1 MFSLLRFL
9 IGSATVNK
17 SEQCLQEI
25 RQQLKQN
32 PQGPPIFYLVPDQMT
47 FQQEYALLNDAEIN
61 GSIRGQVYSFSRLA
75 WRVMQLTGGATKKYI
90 TSTGMQMMLRKIVE
104 ERTDEW
110 KVFQK
115 AIEKQGFIEQL
126 EDMITEFKRYCVT
139 PELISEQLQE
149 MNRFQHK
156 TISETALQ
164 NKLDDLVYIYQQLTA
179 ALQGHYMDSED
190 QLQQLVE
197 KLEMTNFLEGASVYI
212 DGFHQ
217 FTPQE
222 LLVIEAMLK
231 KCENV
236 TVTLTIDDVHDSE
249 VVPLDLFYQTK
260 ETYHQ
265 LRQLA
270 EQTMVE
276 TEVTPLTAG
285 DNAPA
290 PFVHL
295 DQHFDSRPV
304 QSYPAQAP
312 IQIAEAVH
320 PRAEVEGTAQEIVRL
335 VRDEGYRYRD
345 LAILIREPEVYHDLI
360 TTVFADYQ
368 IPTFVD
374 EKRTMLNHPLIETI
388 RSLLDV
394 IEGNWRYD
402 AVFRLLKAGFI
413 PQGEGE
419 YRLDQEAIDELENYV
434 LEYGVR
440 GRSRWLSDKPW
451 IFQRFKGFDQ
461 SAQTDRERVT
471 QERINAYREKVT
483 VALADID
490 QQLRELPTVREK
502 VIALFEWL
510 EVIGTPGRLELMRE
524 QYDEE
529 GSVEKGRE
537 QDQVWDAII
546 QLLEEITE
554 VAGEETMD
562 LSTFR
567 KVLESGFDSLRF
579 SHVPPSIDHVVVG
592 SIDRS
597 RMHGIKAAFLLG
609 VNEGTWPM
617 KPRGDGLITEEERA
631 LLQTHGMQLAEGSK
645 RQLLD
650 DWFYVY
656 LAFTLP
662 TDYLWVSYPISN
674 EEGKQKVASP
684 LIKRI
689 EEIFPVQK
697 DRLFLQD
704 PEEMTE
710 ASRFVTTPNKTRGA
724 LTAQLARKLR
734 GYPIDDIWD
743 YVLNWFIEKS
753 DQQSINQRVLKSL
766 FYQNKPTDLAEDT
779 IDQLYQKEIKASVSR
794 LEMYH
799 RCSYQHFAKYSL
811 GLQERP
817 TYKLDAPDIGQL
829 FHEAL
834 KQITE
839 WVQKEGIGFADI
851 YDQEAKKYAQRA
863 VGELAP
869 VLQHQ
874 ILHSSNRYQY
884 IQRKLENV
892 IARATYVLSEQARKT
907 NFSPVGLE
915 VGFGYPNQLEPL
927 TVNLPNNYTL
937 MLRGRIDR
945 VDQAID
951 NEQLYLRIIDYKSS
965 SKGLNLTEVYYGLA
979 LQMLAY
985 LDVVLQNAES
995 WLGHKASPAGV
1006 LYFHV
1011 HNPMI
1016 STSDFLSE
1024 DKIEQ
1029 EIFKK
1034 FKMKGLLVDQE
1045 DVVRMMDTSLE
1056 SGRSNIIPAGF
1067 SKSGSFYKGSN
1078 VAEREIFDQLH
1089 GYIHRLMENAGL
1101 AITEGKVDLNPYQ
1114 QQQLTACTFCEFRS
1128 VCQFDPTLTE
1138 NNYRRLK
1145 EMKDEEVIE
1154 AIKRGEN

>member
-1 MFSLLRFL
+1 MLRFL
-9 IGSATVNK
+9 IGNATVNK
-17 SEQCLQEI
+17 SKECLKEI
-25 RQQLKQN
+25 RQELASN
-32 PQGPPIFYLVPDQMT
+32 PQGPPIIYLVPDQMT
-47 FQQEYALLNDAEIN
+47 FQQEYALLNDPDVN
-61 GSIRGQVYSFSRLA
+61 GSIRAQVYSFSRLA

-104 ERTDEW
+104 ERTEEW

-126 EDMITEFKRYCVT
+126 ETMITEFKRYCVT
-139 PELISEQLQE
+139 PDAIHMQMEE
-149 MNRFQHK
+149 MERFQHQ
-156 TISETALQ
+156 TISEKALH
-164 NKLDDLVYIYQQLTA
+164 NKLDDLVYIYQQLTT
-179 ALQGHYMDSED
+179 ALAGHYMDSED
-190 QLQQLVE
+190 QLQQLIE
-197 KLEMTNFLEGASVYI
+197 KLETTNFLADTTIYI

-222 LLVIEAMLK
+222 LFVIDVMLK
-231 KCENV
+231 KAKNV
-236 TVTLTIDDVHDSE
+236 TITLTVDNVNNEEI
-249 VVPLDLFYQTK
+249 VPLDLFYQTK
-260 ETYHQ
+260 ETYYQ
-265 LRQLA
+265 IKQLA
-270 EQTMVE
+270 EQAMIP
-276 TEVTPLTAG
+276 TEVTSLKAEEG
-285 DNAPA
+285 EENA
-290 PFVHL
+290 FIHL

-304 QSYPAQAP
+304 QSYDSEAP

-320 PRAEVEGTAQEIVRL
+320 PRAEIEGAAQEIVQL
-335 VRDEGYRYRD
+335 VRDKGYRYRD
-345 LAILIREPEVYHDLI
+345 IAVLLREPDVYHDLI
-360 TTVFADYQ
+360 TTVFEDYQ
-368 IPTFVD
+368 IPIFVD
-374 EKRTMLNHPLIETI
+374 EKRTMLHHPLIETI

-413 PQGEGE
+413 PIGAGNDK
-419 YRLDQEAIDELENYV
+419 LDQEAIDELENYV

-461 SAQTDRERVT
+461 SAQTDNELDT
-471 QERINAYREKVT
+471 QNRINTYREKVT
-483 VALADID
+483 DALADID
-490 QQLRELPTVREK
+490 KKLRELPTIKEK
-502 VIALFEWL
+502 AIALFEWL
-510 EVIGTPGRLELMRE
+510 ESIGAPNRLETMRDL
-524 QYDEE
+524 YDEE
-529 GSVEKGRE
+529 GRVEKGRE

-554 VAGEETMD
+554 VAGEEEME
-562 LSTFR
+562 LQTFR
-567 KVLESGFDSLRF
+567 NVLESGFDSLRF

-597 RMHGIKAAFLLG
+597 RMHGIRAAFLLG

-617 KPRGDGLITEEERA
+617 KPGGDGLITEEERT
-631 LLQTHGMQLAEGSK
+631 LLQTHGLQLANGSK

-662 TDYLWVSYPISN
+662 SDYLWVSYPISN

-684 LIKRI
+684 LIKRM
-689 EEIFPVQK
+689 EEIFPKQK
-697 DRLFLQD
+697 ARLFLQD

-710 ASRFVTTPNKTRGA
+710 AERFVTTPNKTRGA

-743 YVLNWFIEKS
+743 YTLNWFIEKS
-753 DQQSINQRVLKSL
+753 DQPSLNKRVLNSL
-766 FYQNKPTDLAEDT
+766 FYQNKPTDLAEET
-779 IDQLYQKEIKASVSR
+779 VKQLYQKEIKASVSR

-811 GLQERP
+811 NLDERP

-839 WVQKEGIGFADI
+839 WIQKEGRQFADI
-851 YDQEAKKYAQRA
+851 YDQEAKKYAHRA
-863 VGELAP
+863 VGQLAS

-915 VGFGYPNQLEPL
+915 VGFGYPDQLNPL
-927 TVNLPNNYTL
+927 TVQLPNDYTL

-945 VDQAID
+945 VDQAIE

-995 WLGHKASPAGV
+995 WLGHQASPAGV

-1011 HNPMI
+1011 HNPMV
-1016 STSDFLSE
+1016 SASDFLAE

-1067 SKSGSFYKGSN
+1067 SKSGSFYKGSQ
-1078 VAEREIFDQLH
+1078 VAEREIFDELH
-1089 GYIHRLMENAGL
+1089 RYIHQLMENAGL

-1128 VCQFDPTLTE
+1128 VCQFDPTLAE
-1138 NNYRRLK
+1138 NNYRKLK

-1154 AIKRGEN
+1154 AIKRGEE

>member
-1 MFSLLRFL
+1 MFSLLRFVT
-9 IGSATVNK
+9 GSATVNK

-25 RQQLKQN
+25 RQELQQN
-32 PQGPPIFYLVPDQMT
+32 PQGPPIIYLVPDQMT
-47 FQQEYALLNDAEIN
+47 FQQEYALLNDPEIN
-61 GSIRGQVYSFSRLA
+61 GSIRAQVYSFSRLA
-75 WRVMQLTGGATKKYI
+75 WRVMQLTGGATKKFI

-104 ERTDEW
+104 ERTEDW

-115 AIEKQGFIEQL
+115 AVEKQGFIEQL
-126 EDMITEFKRYCVT
+126 EEMITEFKRYCVT
-139 PELISEQLQE
+139 PELISTQIEE
-149 MNRFQHK
+149 MNKFQHK
-156 TISETALQ
+156 TMSEVALQ
-164 NKLDDLVYIYQQLTA
+164 NKLDDLIYIYQHLTT
-179 ALQGHYMDSED
+179 ALEGQYMDGED

-197 KLEMTNFLEGASVYI
+197 KLETTNFLEDTTVYI

-222 LLVIEAMLK
+222 LLVIEVMLK
-231 KCENV
+231 KAKNV
-236 TVTLTIDDVHDSE
+236 TVTLTIDDIYDQE
-249 VVPLDLFYQTK
+249 VTSLDLFYQTK

-265 LRQLA
+265 LKQLA
-270 EQTMVE
+270 EKAMIP
-276 TEVTPLTAG
+276 TEMEQLQPNDGVKR
-285 DNAPA
+285 
-290 PFVHL
+290 PFAHL
-295 DQHFDSRPV
+295 DQYFDERPV
-304 QSYPAQAP
+304 PEYLKQAP
-312 IQIAEAVH
+312 VRISEAVH
-320 PRAEVEGTAQEIVRL
+320 PRAEVEGTAQEIIQL
-335 VRDEGYRYRD
+335 VRDKGYRYRD

-360 TTVFADYQ
+360 TTVFQDYK
-368 IPTFVD
+368 IPIFVD
-374 EKRTMLNHPLIETI
+374 EKRTMLHHPLIETI
-388 RSLLDV
+388 RSLMDV

-402 AVFRLLKAGFI
+402 AVFRLLKTGFI
-413 PQGEGE
+413 PKGKGANH
-419 YRLDQEAIDELENYV
+419 LDQEAIDELENYV

-451 IFQRFKGFDQ
+451 IFQRFRGFDQ
-461 SAQTDRERVT
+461 SAQTDRELET
-471 QERINAYREKVT
+471 QNRLNAYKEQIT
-483 VALADID
+483 EALTDID
-490 QQLRELPTVREK
+490 RQLRELPTIKEK
-502 VIALFEWL
+502 IIALFEWL
-510 EVIGTPGRLELMRE
+510 EMIEAPDRLEKIRDI
-524 QYDEE
+524 YDEE
-529 GSVEKGRE
+529 GRVEKGRE
-537 QDQVWDAII
+537 QDQVWDAVI
-546 QLLEEITE
+546 QLFEEITE
-554 VAGEETMD
+554 VAGEETME

-567 KVLESGFDSLRF
+567 NVLESGFDSLRF

-597 RMHGIKAAFLLG
+597 RMHGIECAFLLG

-617 KPRGDGLITEEERA
+617 KPGGDGLISEEERA
-631 LLQTHGMQLAEGSK
+631 LLQTHGLQLAEGSN

-662 TDYLWVSYPISN
+662 SDYLWVSYPISN

-684 LIKRI
+684 LIKRM
-689 EEIFPVQK
+689 EELFPVQEE
-697 DRLFLQD
+697 RLFLQD
-704 PEEMTE
+704 PEEMSE
-710 ASRFVTTPNKTRGA
+710 ANRFVTTPNKTRGA

-734 GYPIDDIWD
+734 GYPIDDIWE
-743 YVLNWFIEKS
+743 YVLNWYIEKS
-753 DQQSINQRVLKSL
+753 DDQVIHQRVLMSL

-779 IDQLYQKEIKASVSR
+779 VNNLYKKEIQASVSR

-799 RCSYQHFAKYSL
+799 RCSYQHFARYSL
-811 GLQERP
+811 GLEERP

-839 WVQKEGIGFADI
+839 WVQKDGRGFADI
-851 YDQEAKKYAQRA
+851 YDQEAKKYAHRA

-884 IQRKLENV
+884 IQRKLESV

-907 NFSPVGLE
+907 NFAPVGLE
-915 VGFGYPNQLEPL
+915 VGFGFPNQLEPL
-927 TVNLPNNYTL
+927 TVPLPNDHTL
-937 MLRGRIDR
+937 LLRGRIDR
-945 VDQAID
+945 VDQAFEND
-951 NEQLYLRIIDYKSS
+951 QLFLRIIDYKSS

-995 WLGHKASPAGV
+995 WLGHQASPAGV

-1016 STSDFLSE
+1016 SASDFLSE

-1045 DVVRMMDTSLE
+1045 DIVRMMDTSLE

-1067 SKSGSFYKGSN
+1067 SKSGSFYKGSA
-1078 VAEREIFDQLH
+1078 VAEQDTFNQLQ
-1089 GYIHRLMENAGL
+1089 GYIHRLMEHAGV
-1101 AITEGKVDLNPYQ
+1101 AITEGKVDLNPFQ
-1114 QQQLTACTFCEFRS
+1114 QKQLTACTFCDFRS
-1128 VCQFDPTLTE
+1128 VCQFDPTLVE
-1138 NNYRRLK
+1138 NNYRKLK
-1145 EMKDEEVIE
+1145 DMTDEEAIE
-1154 AIKRGEN
+1154 AMKRGEE